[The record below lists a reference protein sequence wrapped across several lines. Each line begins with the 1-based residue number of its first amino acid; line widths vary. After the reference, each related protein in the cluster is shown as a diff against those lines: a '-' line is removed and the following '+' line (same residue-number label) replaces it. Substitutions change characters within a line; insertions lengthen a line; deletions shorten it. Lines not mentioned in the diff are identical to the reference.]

1 MADILD
7 LPAARKAIRAVA
19 ADTSMDTDLTGVYIP
34 ATTEIVESLAGPQ
47 TVHAG
52 LTWAADGGGASVL
65 LPSAVSNVTTVTE
78 NGLPLTAGSDY
89 FVDKEAGILY
99 RGTIKVPF
107 VFIGGR
113 QNIVVTYDTAANPSK
128 KIVLAARIIL
138 AHLYWADQQG
148 ARQDFGAT
156 DTDLVETP
164 VGYLIPRRAYN
175 MLVGDDVSG
184 FA

>member
-7 LPAARKAIRAVA
+7 LPGARKAIRAIA
-19 ADTSMDTDLTGVYIP
+19 ADTSMNADLTAVYIP
-34 ATTEIVESLAGPQ
+34 AVTEIVESLAGPQ
-47 TVHAG
+47 TSSTGH
-52 LTWAADGGGASVL
+52 TWAADGGSASVQ
-65 LPSAVSNVTTVTE
+65 LPSAATAVTAVTE
-78 NGLPLTAGSDY
+78 NGLPLTADQDY
-89 FVDKEAGILY
+89 YVDLEAGIVY
-99 RGTIKVPF
+99 RGTTKVPF
-107 VFIGGR
+107 QFIGGR
-113 QNIVVTYDTAANPSK
+113 LNIVVTYDTAVTPTP
-128 KIVLAARIIL
+128 KIILAARIIL

-175 MLVGDDVSG
+175 MLVGEDVSG